1 MRLSKLTKKG
11 VSVALALSMVVA
23 GTAGMT
29 QKASAAKKFKTYV
42 MFSDDKWKVTANMN
56 TAKGEYD
63 SPKTI
68 KAKKGTQNVSMT
80 LTKSKLKTGAKEKTS
95 AASVFCVDIENA
107 MKTYKPSQIKIS
119 KVKIYVD
126 GKALVHNYYCINRH
140 KKTQC
145 NNTHIENYRKIRH
158 FFQLLHKSSVLKISI
173 LKVIQFK

>member
-42 MFSDDKWKVTANMN
+42 MFADDKWKVTANMN

-95 AASVFCVDIENA
+95 TASVFCVDIEC
-107 MKTYKPSQIKIS
+107 
-119 KVKIYVD
+119 D
-126 GKALVHNYYCINRH
+126 
-140 KKTQC
+140 
-145 NNTHIENYRKIRH
+145 ENI
-158 FFQLLHKSSVLKISI
+158 
-173 LKVIQFK
+173 